1 MPKPHIFFFSGVDGS
16 GKSTHA
22 RQLYIYAKRSN
33 LKVQYTWLR
42 WSPFLTYILLFYSLI
57 RRRTLKITFSRR
69 GRRYTFK
76 VHVFWI
82 DPVLKTLY
90 PRVFLFDSLLR
101 YLLELFSSYMRRLDL
116 IIFDRFFLDII
127 IDLLWETRNT
137 AIFRYIEV
145 KAVLRLLNRYKHC
158 GLVLFADPLVII
170 NRKADVISFREIKFK
185 CNIFKLLA
193 KVLNLEAIDTTSV
206 SISEV
211 FNIVV
216 RRFHECVHK

>member
-1 MPKPHIFFFSGVDGS
+1 MFKPCIFFFSGVDGS

-22 RQLYIYAKRSN
+22 KLLRVYARKKG
-33 LKVQYTWLR
+33 LKVRYMWLR

-57 RRRTLKITFSRR
+57 RRRTLKITFTRR

-101 YLLELFSSYMRRLDL
+101 YLLELVSSYMGHLDL

-137 AIFRYIEV
+137 AVFRYIEV
-145 KAVLRLLNRYKHC
+145 KAVLGLLNKYKHC
-158 GLVLFADPLVII
+158 GLVLFADPLMII

-185 CNIFKLLA
+185 CNVFKLLTR
-193 KVLNLEAIDTTSV
+193 VLNLEAIDTTSV
-206 SISEV
+206 SISEA

-216 RRFHECVHK
+216 RRFHECVHE

>member
-1 MPKPHIFFFSGVDGS
+1 
-16 GKSTHA
+16 
-22 RQLYIYAKRSN
+22 
-33 LKVQYTWLR
+33 
-42 WSPFLTYILLFYSLI
+42 
-57 RRRTLKITFSRR
+57 
-69 GRRYTFK
+69 
-76 VHVFWI
+76 
-82 DPVLKTLY
+82 
-90 PRVFLFDSLLR
+90 
-101 YLLELFSSYMRRLDL
+101 MRRIDL

-137 AIFRYIEV
+137 TIFRYIEV